1 MIKYEKE
8 KNLKIITDMIN
19 KIRAGR
25 PSTLITEPLNRIENS
40 VKALYI
46 ELQHTE
52 NALDAA
58 NRCIGFA
65 TREIERLN
73 GGIKKSGKED

>member
-8 KNLKIITDMIN
+8 KHLKIINDMIK
-19 KIRAGR
+19 KIRACR

-40 VKALYI
+40 IKALYV
-46 ELQHTE
+46 ELRHTE
-52 NALDAA
+52 NSLDAA
-58 NRCIGFA
+58 NRSIGFA

-73 GGIKKSGKED
+73 GGIK